1 MTPPYT
7 RTSFPTMNGL
17 LTWVKSRP
25 IVWDTLTTTIL
36 STIGKGVGFLIPF
49 FVAAWFGIS
58 TDTDAFFFAYGLVF
72 FFVMIVSI
80 VLENIIVPFIAQMR
94 KNNEKEVGFFVGN
107 LLLLSVFSL
116 LLLCGIF
123 TLFLKPLL
131 SLITDFSAESL
142 NLVFLLLIEIEPL
155 LILVAMTSIL
165 NGVLN
170 AYKLFWLPAIS
181 PALRAVIALGV
192 IFFFKDYIGV
202 HSIALGY
209 VMGEVFRLILLFFV
223 ISRMRILSITF
234 SVKITPEISDFI
246 RTASPQLIAMI
257 AVAFTPIINKAM
269 ASWLGPGNVSVLEY
283 ATRLYMIPVTL
294 LSSGLLVTILSYW
307 SSTFYRGGKERLISH
322 ISKVVISTALISLA
336 ITVMFILLKNPV
348 VYAVYGYGK
357 YPPDMLPT
365 TETLFFCFLLGFTPY
380 MIARIYVRAFIVL
393 KRTGFILCIL
403 SLRTLFTILFNLLF
417 MNRFGII
424 GIAISATV
432 VSLLE
437 MVAMMY
443 SFKIVIKE
451 H

>member
-1 MTPPYT
+1 M
-7 RTSFPTMNGL
+7 TSFPTMNGL
-17 LTWVKSRP
+17 LTWVRSRP

-80 VLENIIVPFIAQMR
+80 VLENIIVPFIAQIR
-94 KNNEKEVGFFVGN
+94 KNNEKEVGFFVGTI
-107 LLLLSVFSL
+107 LVLSVFSL
-116 LLLCGIF
+116 LFLSAIF

-131 SLITDFSAESL
+131 GLITDFSAESL

-192 IFFFKDYIGV
+192 IFSFKDYIGV

-209 VMGEVFRLILLFFV
+209 VIGEVFRLILLFFF
-223 ISRMRILSITF
+223 IWHRKILFIRF
-234 SVKITPEISDFI
+234 SVKITAEISDFI

-257 AVAFTPIINKAM
+257 AVSFTPIINKTM

-283 ATRLYMIPVTL
+283 ADRLYMIPITF
-294 LSSGLLVTILSYW
+294 LSTGFLVTILSHW
-307 SSTFYRGGKERLISH
+307 SNDFYSGGKERFNGNIKKVLIST
-322 ISKVVISTALISLA
+322 VLISLV
-336 ITVMFILLKNPV
+336 ITLMLILLKSPV
-348 VYAVYGYGK
+348 VHAVYGYGK

-365 TETLFFCFLLGFTPY
+365 TETLFFYFLLGFTPY
-380 MIARIYVRAFIVL
+380 MVARIYVRAFIIL
-393 KRTGFILCIL
+393 KRTRLILCIL

-437 MVAMMY
+437 MAAMMY
-443 SFKIVIKE
+443 SFRVVVKQ